1 MERRLK
7 KLELKGRAMTGL
19 LSPKDLNMISSDAE
33 VAKMDEERRLK
44 AGKEKQQAELREA
57 FMSRTIHPEAIDR
70 INNAVRIAAE
80 QGFHQVQVLTFPSSF
95 CSDGGRR
102 INIADPEW
110 PTTLTGFAKEG
121 FEFYQKEL
129 RPHGYKL
136 AAEIISFP
144 GGMPGDVGLFL
155 KW

>member
-1 MERRLK
+1 MS
-7 KLELKGRAMTGL
+7 GL
-19 LSPKDLNMISSDAE
+19 LRPEDLNQIIVDAE
-33 VAKMDEERRLK
+33 MEKMEEERKLK
-44 AGKEKQQAELREA
+44 QKKEQDQSELREA
-57 FMSRTIHPEAIDR
+57 FLSREIHPEVIDR
-70 INNAVRIAAE
+70 INRAVRIAA
-80 QGFHQVQVLTFPSSF
+80 QDGKHQIQVLTFPNTF

-110 PTTLTGFAKEG
+110 PSTLEGFAKRAYD
-121 FEFYQKEL
+121 FYQKEL

-136 AAEIISFP
+136 HAEIISFP